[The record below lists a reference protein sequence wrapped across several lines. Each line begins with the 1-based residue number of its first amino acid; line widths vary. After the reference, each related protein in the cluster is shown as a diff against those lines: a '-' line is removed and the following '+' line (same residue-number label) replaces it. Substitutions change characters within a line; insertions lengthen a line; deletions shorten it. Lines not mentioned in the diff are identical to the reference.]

1 MGRFVGY
8 FGQDTERRSCNRFP
22 IHYPIHLK
30 LDSGQ
35 IIIGTTQNIGTN
47 GLLVQI
53 SKSLQR
59 DTFVMFKFSHEKT
72 SVSGYGR
79 VVWSGSDREKNLCG
93 VAFLRMKQKDKQTLN
108 EVLERK
114 LSPICPV
121 CHSKLDIDKLTP
133 YFERQFLK
141 ERIGYENA
149 SSLIEI
155 AHLLNSNL
163 SWADLMEKILEV
175 IKNRFHGNAV
185 KLFLCNENTGM
196 LELCCHVGLQS
207 TEEFSIDAEKSIS
220 GEAFREGKII
230 FIPDLQKNPSFINK
244 DKAKTAGIHSMIVM
258 PLIVGGKP
266 LGILSLCSIL
276 PDQRETLKKEEM
288 ELLFAY
294 ANLITV
300 GMKMPTLDFKMP
312 SIL

>member
-1 MGRFVGY
+1 MSLLF
-8 FGQDTERRSCNRFP
+8 QDTEKRSGIRFP
-22 IHYPIHLK
+22 FFSPIHLMA
-30 LDSGQ
+30 DSGQ

-59 DTFVMFKFSHEKT
+59 DTSVMFKFSDEKT

-121 CHSKLDIDKLTP
+121 CHSKLDMDKLTP

-163 SWADLMEKILEV
+163 SWAALTEKILEV
-175 IKNRFHGNAV
+175 IKNRFHSEVV
-185 KLFLCNENTGM
+185 KLFLYNKSTGR
-196 LELCCHVGLQS
+196 LELSCLVGRQS
-207 TEEFSIDAEKSIS
+207 IEEFFLDPEENIGSKV
-220 GEAFREGKII
+220 FRDGKAI
-230 FIPDLQKNPSFINK
+230 FIPDVGKDPSFIDWDQAK
-244 DKAKTAGIHSMIVM
+244 DAGIRSLFVI
-258 PLIVGGKP
+258 PLIADGKTM
-266 LGILSLCSIL
+266 GILTLYTPLS
-276 PDQRETLKKEEM
+276 DQRETLKEEGKD
-288 ELLFAY
+288 LLSAF
-294 ANLITV
+294 ANLMV
-300 GMKMPTLDFKMP
+300 VSMKINTCLNPKM
-312 SIL
+312 S